1 MPFLDSE
8 TPNLL
13 NKRQSTGQTL
23 NQINNLPVSTGT
35 VLRAGFEE
43 ATTGTATTGQIT
55 NYFAIEKAD
64 LKGKKLSE
72 EEFKNSPLFRQ
83 GIKYYDGMT
92 DKGLEIINDRQ
103 QRQEYR
109 DTIASKAPATFLAST
124 LASSFVDPVNLGVSV
139 ATAGAGTVLSK
150 IPSVA
155 KMGYR
160 LSKAQKLVGGALAE
174 SAVGTAVTGYGANQL
189 GKTTSD
195 DYTIENGIVDFTV
208 GAGLSI
214 GLPLAGGAVKNVV
227 NNYRLNKVEQ
237 SITKQAVDNGIDPE
251 YLLSNIGVESSF
263 NPKKVNPDTE
273 AFGYYQFLPSTAKE
287 YGIDKNSTVQEQT
300 QAFIQFTNDN
310 KSYLEKQLGRDVD
323 NLDLYMAH
331 WLGRGGASKVLQYSN
346 DTRFLDIP
354 DIGKTYDNPK
364 AVLTQNGLP
373 ENATIGEM
381 KRSRANRMSGAL
393 RNIDKRKNF
402 NSEMDILVKTDHA
415 MAKSLNDDVV
425 TFNEINA
432 KELQKISDEADNYLK
447 QFNDDFD
454 KTLSD
459 IETKVLQDNV
469 DLELM
474 RSETMQNL
482 DGYQSTFNAKLTEF
496 NMKNQEIFK
505 DIFDGKIDP
514 VDFYQEINHKAY
526 SDTFNQLATLKQ
538 KHTDIASKIESFNLE
553 NRKLELAKQSQV
565 PIDTLN
571 AIDNEIST
579 LKEQRQ
585 LERERLKGKR
595 LKLFDAE
602 TETILT
608 DLKNKKTD
616 ITLSQF
622 ATNADNQSI
631 DYIQA
636 LKQANRTARQELQ
649 SLKAELQNA
658 KTEIQATSQALGQMN
673 QDFKQKINKFVN
685 ESFLQN
691 LEAKKTYIDYE
702 GANSIDATTE
712 YLDSITDSDTM
723 KSLESDI
730 ERLKNENVLD
740 DDMLDLVNKIYEN
753 DETLLN
759 DMYSSV
765 KGCLLGGGGN

>member
-13 NKRQSTGQTL
+13 SKRQSTGQTL

-55 NYFAIEKAD
+55 DYFAIKKAD

-174 SAVGTAVTGYGANQL
+174 SAVGTAVTGYGANKL

-195 DYTIENGIVDFTV
+195 DYGIENGIVDLTV
-208 GAGLSI
+208 GFGLSV

-237 SITKQAVDNGIDPE
+237 SITKQAVDSGIDPD
-251 YLLSNIGVESSF
+251 YLLSNIGVESNF
-263 NPKKVNPDTE
+263 DAKTVNPDTG

-402 NSEMDILVKTDHA
+402 ASEMDILVKTDHA
-415 MAKSLNDDVV
+415 MAKSLNDNVV
-425 TFNEINA
+425 DFKEINA

-474 RSETMQNL
+474 RGDTLVNLQN
-482 DGYQSTFNAKLTEF
+482 YQMKFNAKLTEF

-505 DIFDGKIDP
+505 DIFNGKIDP

-538 KHTDIASKIESFNLE
+538 KYTDIANNIQNLQ
-553 NRKLELAKQSQV
+553 NNKPLHRVLS
-565 PIDTLN
+565 IDPN
-571 AIDNEIST
+571 GEIA
-579 LKEQRQ
+579 Q
-585 LERERLKGKR
+585 
-595 LKLFDAE
+595 
-602 TETILT
+602 
-608 DLKNKKTD
+608 DLKAYD
-616 ITLSQF
+616 ITPKTAIGLF
-622 ATNADNQSI
+622 KKGGLKNADNVIPSEYKNYNIKNDGAGYADRNDLI
-631 DYIQA
+631 DKIVESYNSKNI
-636 LKQANRTARQELQ
+636 K

-685 ESFLQN
+685 DSFLQT

-712 YLDSITDSDTM
+712 YLDSITDSDAM

-730 ERLKNENVLD
+730 ERLKNENALD
-740 DDMLDLVNKIYEN
+740 DDMLDLVNEIYEN